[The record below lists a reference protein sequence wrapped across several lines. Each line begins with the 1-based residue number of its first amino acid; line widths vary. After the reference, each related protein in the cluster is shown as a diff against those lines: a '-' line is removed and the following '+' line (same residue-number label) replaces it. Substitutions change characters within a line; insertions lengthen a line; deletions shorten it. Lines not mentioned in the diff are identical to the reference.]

1 MKPASLDGLAK
12 PFRSLIGNETFM
24 KRSAL
29 VLLTLQNVSTVLL
42 SRYIRSR
49 PGDMFISSTAVAMS
63 EMVKLIVCLIII
75 LVQEGFS
82 LRGFIQNL
90 HSNIFSD
97 CRDNLLIGVPGILY
111 AVQNNLLFLSVSH
124 LNASVFQVTY
134 QLKLFTTAVFFRII
148 MKRILS
154 LKHWGALV
162 LLFIGVVLAQADN
175 ASQRSH
181 SPPPDSASAA
191 QAVKDGLRDQQPL
204 FGLACIVV
212 ACILSGFTGVFFE
225 LVLKT
230 TKKTIVLRNIQLS
243 IYGIITSLVSVF
255 IQDKALVTEHGFFFG
270 YDSLVWLVIFIQSL
284 GGLLVAAVVCYA
296 DNILKNFST
305 SVAIILT
312 LLLSVVFLHH
322 NPTWFLVAGNI
333 FVIGS
338 TVFYNM
344 LPPPAT
350 LNPTESINP
359 APSAS
364 TSTLVSSA

>member
-1 MKPASLDGLAK
+1 MKPASLGGLIK
-12 PFRSLIGNETFM
+12 PFRSLIENETFM
-24 KRSAL
+24 KRAAL

-63 EMVKLIVCLIII
+63 ELVKLIVCLIII
-75 LVQEGFS
+75 LAQEGFS
-82 LRGFIQNL
+82 LRGFAQNL

-181 SPPPDSASAA
+181 SPPPPPSDAA
-191 QAVKDGLRDQQPL
+191 TAAKDGLRDQQPL
-204 FGLACIVV
+204 FGFACIVV

-230 TKKTIVLRNIQLS
+230 TKKTIVMRNIQLS
-243 IYGIITSLVSVF
+243 VYGIITSLVSVF
-255 IQDKALVTEHGFFFG
+255 IQDKALVAKHGFFFG

-338 TVFYNM
+338 TVFYNL

-350 LNPTESINP
+350 LSPTDSVTP

>member
-1 MKPASLDGLAK
+1 
-12 PFRSLIGNETFM
+12 M
-24 KRSAL
+24 KRAAL

-63 EMVKLIVCLIII
+63 ELVKLLVCLIVI

-82 LRGFIQNL
+82 LRGFISNL
-90 HSNIFSD
+90 RVNIFSD

-134 QLKLFTTAVFFRII
+134 QLKLFTTAIFFRIL
-148 MKRILS
+148 MKKILT
-154 LKHWGALV
+154 LKHWGTLV
-162 LLFIGVVLAQADN
+162 LLFIGVVLAQADS

-181 SPPPDSASAA
+181 SATNS
-191 QAVKDGLRDQQPL
+191 
-204 FGLACIVV
+204 VV
-212 ACILSGFTGVFFE
+212 ACTLSGFAGVFFE
-225 LVLKT
+225 LVLKS
-230 TKKTIVLRNIQLS
+230 TKKTIIVRNIQLS
-243 IYGIITSLVSVF
+243 VYGIATSLISVF
-255 IQDKALVTEHGFFFG
+255 IQDKVLVTERGFFFG
-270 YDSLVWLVIFIQSL
+270 YDGLVWLVIFIQSL

-305 SVAIILT
+305 SVAIIMT

-322 NPTWFLVAGNI
+322 SVTWFLVAGNI

-338 TVFYNM
+338 TVLYNM
-344 LPPPAT
+344 LPPPAVQNNSGT
-350 LNPTESINP
+350 STDSVKEE
-359 APSAS
+359 PSASS
-364 TSTLVSSA
+364 TSTLTSSV